1 MTLVVYSLSR
11 LTRSTT
17 DMLHVSELMEQR
29 GVDLVSLTE
38 KIDTIS
44 IDTISAAGKMVF
56 RMLSVLNEFER
67 DLVSE
72 RTRNPDIYPH
82 PFTGERLGR
91 DSQ

>member
-38 KIDTIS
+38 K

>member
-1 MTLVVYSLSR
+1 
-11 LTRSTT
+11 
-17 DMLHVSELMEQR
+17 MLHVSELMEQR

-38 KIDTIS
+38 KIN
-44 IDTISAAGKMVF
+44 TISAAGKMVF

>member
-17 DMLHVSELMEQR
+17 DILHVSELMEQR

-38 KIDTIS
+38 K

>member
-38 KIDTIS
+38 KIN
-44 IDTISAAGKMVF
+44 TISAAGKMVF